1 MLLISLGIGHKKT
14 ANFLMMFEVLEL
26 PAMPNKKAHGI
37 AASVSAFL
45 SIAFEIFQVSN
56 IAKKSENALLYVFFI
71 ID

>member
-1 MLLISLGIGHKKT
+1 
-14 ANFLMMFEVLEL
+14 MMFEVLEL